1 MVGLRHVR
9 QAMRQTT
16 QKARIAIG
24 RAVLA
29 MVDDAAVRQQLQ
41 LEKHFGTVRDGIER
55 FQNYGFHSVPLPGA
69 AVAIVALA
77 GSEGHLVALAVDDV
91 RGRPTDG
98 QDGDAIQWDYRG
110 QRVWLTDDGIVIETD
125 RPVTVRAVRVNVT
138 ATEGIH
144 LGAGDAGVGVS
155 FLPALVRWH
164 TQGVPSQT
172 TTPQPA
178 EER

>member
-29 MVDDAAVRQQLQ
+29 MVDDAAVRQRAQ

-69 AVAIVALA
+69 AVAVVALA

-98 QDGDAIQWDYRG
+98 QAGDSILWDCRG
-110 QRVWLTDDGIVIETD
+110 QRVWLTEDGIVIETD
-125 RPVTVRAVRVNVT
+125 RRVTVTGTRIEVA
-138 ATEGIH
+138 ASEGLH
-144 LGAGDAGVGVS
+144 LGGGANGVGVS

-164 TQGVPSQT
+164 TQGISSQT
-172 TTPQPA
+172 VVPQPPA
-178 EER
+178 DR